1 MQWRNSPDRYGA
13 VVQGSHW
20 LTVLLIVFAWLLGQ
34 YMDDFPRAISPTA
47 HWLHNEAGLL
57 VLVLL
62 AVRLAWRWID
72 VEPVPEKS
80 RFGALATRAS
90 LFAHVALYALMLAV
104 TVAGITLVFAR
115 GRALDVFGFIQ
126 IASPWAR
133 DPAFAKSVV
142 ETHGL
147 LANILMLLAFAH
159 ALAAL
164 AHHWVL
170 RDSTLRRMLPH
181 RATSRT

>member
-34 YMDDFPRAISPTA
+34 YMDGLPRAVSPTA

-57 VLVLL
+57 VLIFL

-72 VEPVPEKS
+72 VKPAPEKS
-80 RFGALATRAS
+80 RFGVFAVRAAQ
-90 LFAHVALYALMLAV
+90 FAHIALYALMLAV
-104 TVAGITLVFAR
+104 TVTGITLVFVR
-115 GRALDVFGFIQ
+115 GRALDVLGLVQ

-133 DPAFAKSVV
+133 DPAFARSVV
-142 ETHGL
+142 EIHGL
-147 LANILMLLAFAH
+147 LSNILMLLAFAH

-170 RDSTLRRMLPH
+170 RDSTLRRMLPG
-181 RATSRT
+181 RAL